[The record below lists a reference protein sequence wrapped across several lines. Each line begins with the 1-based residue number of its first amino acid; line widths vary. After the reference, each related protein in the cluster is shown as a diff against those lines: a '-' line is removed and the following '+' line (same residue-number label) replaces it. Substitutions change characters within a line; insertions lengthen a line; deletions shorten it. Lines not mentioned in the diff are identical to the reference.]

1 MEIVGADV
9 VVGEVGQEAVYVSPV
24 GGVEILRGFIL
35 GDFCLIK
42 YSVLALFV
50 ERGGVYREE

>member
-24 GGVEILRGFIL
+24 GGVEILRGLIL

-42 YSVLALFV
+42 YYVLALFV
-50 ERGGVYREE
+50 ERGGRI